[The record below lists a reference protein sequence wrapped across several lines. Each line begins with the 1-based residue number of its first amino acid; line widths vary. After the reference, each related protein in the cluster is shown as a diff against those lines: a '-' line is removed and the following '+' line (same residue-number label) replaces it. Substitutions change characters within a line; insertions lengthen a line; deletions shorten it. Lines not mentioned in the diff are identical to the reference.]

1 MSLDP
6 KPADRYFKEAQRIGL
21 TRNDYYLYKV
31 QNAYAQFLVESR
43 SLSDHWNDYSD
54 AFLEASAI
62 ALSQTAIR
70 QAGNYPYKV
79 AGYFSDFAERKG
91 AKLSQREKGVL
102 SQECLKWLTHIDGL
116 KGAKSKDRIVKQARG
131 SVSHAYDVFSS

>member
-1 MSLDP
+1 
-6 KPADRYFKEAQRIGL
+6 
-21 TRNDYYLYKV
+21 
-31 QNAYAQFLVESR
+31 VESR
-43 SLSDHWNDYSD
+43 SLSEHWSDYAD
-54 AFLEASAI
+54 AFLEASGI

-79 AGYFSDFAERKG
+79 AGYFSDFAERRG
-91 AKLSQREKGVL
+91 GKLNQREKGML

-131 SVSHAYDVFSS
+131 SVSHAYDVFSN